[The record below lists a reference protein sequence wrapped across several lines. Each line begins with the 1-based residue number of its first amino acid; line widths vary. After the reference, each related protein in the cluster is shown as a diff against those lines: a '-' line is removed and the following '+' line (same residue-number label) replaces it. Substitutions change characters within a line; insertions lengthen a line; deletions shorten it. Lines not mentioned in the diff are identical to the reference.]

1 MKTKKY
7 YNYFYKITNNI
18 NQKFYYGVHRTTNLN
33 DGYMGSGTLIS
44 KAIKKYGVE
53 NFSKEI
59 LKYFN
64 TQEEAYL
71 YESEFVNDDLVKDKM
86 CYNVKPGGE
95 GWCMN
100 GRIYVYNENH
110 DIILISKEDPK
121 YLDGTYKSI
130 MLESKLAAMNQ
141 NGEILSLERNDP
153 RLLSGEYISLHKLMI
168 TVKDKNGN
176 MFRVFKDDPRVL
188 SGELVGNWKGLHH
201 SEETKKI
208 ISEKNKISQK
218 GNKNSCYGTCWIY
231 NDKKESKQI
240 KKEQLDEY
248 ISNGWH
254 KGRIIQNKE
263 NIIKANQDRS
273 WINKD
278 GKTKQIYTK
287 DLEQY
292 LNDGWERGRVH
303 NSPKYTY
310 HEPKLRYNPWKGNVL
325 VEIDGKKI
333 YVPKD
338 DPRFKTGEIQAY
350 AKGRIGVI
358 DKNGNKLYVKTDD
371 PRYLSG
377 ELEAQNHS
385 ARGKVVVKDKDGN
398 KFMVDKNDPRYLN
411 GELTFITTGMKY
423 KRKNKLNSKN
433 VL

>member
-1 MKTKKY
+1 
-7 YNYFYKITNNI
+7 
-18 NQKFYYGVHRTTNLN
+18 
-33 DGYMGSGTLIS
+33 
-44 KAIKKYGVE
+44 
-53 NFSKEI
+53 
-59 LKYFN
+59 
-64 TQEEAYL
+64 
-71 YESEFVNDDLVKDKM
+71 
-86 CYNVKPGGE
+86 
-95 GWCMN
+95 
-100 GRIYVYNENH
+100 
-110 DIILISKEDPK
+110 
-121 YLDGTYKSI
+121 
-130 MLESKLAAMNQ
+130 
-141 NGEILSLERNDP
+141 
-153 RLLSGEYISLHKLMI
+153 MI
-168 TVKDKNGN
+168 TVKDKDGN

-218 GNKNSCYGTCWIY
+218 GNKNSCYGMCWIC

-263 NIIKANQDRS
+263 NIIKANQGKT

-310 HEPKLRYNPWKGNVL
+310 HEPKPHYNPWKGNVL

-350 AKGRIGVI
+350 AKGRIAVI

-377 ELEAQNHS
+377 ELEAQNRS
-385 ARGKVVVKDKDGN
+385 AKGKVVVKDKDGN

-433 VL
+433 IL

>member
-18 NQKFYYGVHRTTNLN
+18 NQKFYYGVHRTTNLD

-59 LKYFN
+59 LKYFD

-71 YESEFVNDDLVKDKM
+71 YESKFINDDLVKDRM

-95 GWCMN
+95 GWCMD

-110 DIILISKEDPK
+110 DVILISKDDSK

-130 MLESKLAAMNQ
+130 MLESKLPAMNK

-153 RLLSGEYISLHKLMI
+153 RLLSGEYISLRKLTV
-168 TVKDKNGN
+168 TVKDKDGN
-176 MFRVFKDDPRVL
+176 MFRVFKDDPRIL
-188 SGELVGNWKGLHH
+188 SGELVGNWTGLRH
-201 SEETKKI
+201 SEKTKKI
-208 ISEKNKISQK
+208 ISEKNKINQE
-218 GNKNSCYGTCWIY
+218 GDKNSQYGTCWVY
-231 NDKKESKQI
+231 KNKESIRI
-240 KKEQLDEY
+240 KKEQLDKY
-248 ISNGWH
+248 IDNGWN

-263 NIIKANQDRS
+263 NIVKANQDRS
-273 WINKD
+273 WVNKD
-278 GKTKQIYTK
+278 GKTKYIYTK

-292 LNDGWERGRVH
+292 LNDGWERGRIR
-303 NSPKYTY
+303 NSPTYTSR
-310 HEPKLRYNPWKGNVL
+310 EPKPHYNPFAGKVL
-325 VEIDGKKI
+325 VEINGERKFISNKD
-333 YVPKD
+333 PKYLS
-338 DPRFKTGEIQAY
+338 GEIKSY
-350 AKGRIGVI
+350 AKGKVAVK
-358 DKNGNKLYVKTDD
+358 DKDGNKYFVKTND

-377 ELEAQNHS
+377 ELDAQNHS
-385 ARGKVVVKDKDGN
+385 AKGKVVVKDKDGN

-423 KRKNKLNSKN
+423 KRKNKLSTKN

>member
-18 NQKFYYGVHRTTNLN
+18 NQKFYYGVHRTTNLD

-59 LKYFN
+59 LKYFD

-71 YESEFVNDDLVKDKM
+71 YESKFINDDLVKDRM

-95 GWCMN
+95 GWCMD

-110 DIILISKEDPK
+110 DVILISKDDSK

-130 MLESKLAAMNQ
+130 MLESKLPAMNK

-153 RLLSGEYISLHKLMI
+153 RLLSGEYISLRKLTV
-168 TVKDKNGN
+168 TVKDKDGN
-176 MFRVFKDDPRVL
+176 MFRVFKDDPRIL
-188 SGELVGNWKGLHH
+188 SGELVGNWTGLHH
-201 SEETKKI
+201 SEKTKKI
-208 ISEKNKISQK
+208 ISEKNKINQE
-218 GNKNSCYGTCWIY
+218 GDKNSQYGTCWVY
-231 NDKKESKQI
+231 KNKESIRI

-248 ISNGWH
+248 IANGWN

-263 NIIKANQDRS
+263 NIVKANQDRS
-273 WINKD
+273 WVNKD

-303 NSPKYTY
+303 NSPTYTPK
-310 HEPKLRYNPWKGNVL
+310 EPKPHYTPFTGKVL
-325 VEIDGKKI
+325 VEINGK
-333 YVPKD
+333 
-338 DPRFKTGEIQAY
+338 R
-350 AKGRIGVI
+350 
-358 DKNGNKLYVKTDD
+358 KLISKED

-377 ELEAQNHS
+377 KIQAYTKGKVAVKDKDGNKFFVKTNDPRYLNGELEVQNHS
-385 ARGKVVVKDKDGN
+385 AKGKVVVKDKDGN
-398 KFMVDKNDPRYLN
+398 KFMVDKNDPRYLS

-423 KRKNKLNSKN
+423 KRKIN
-433 VL
+433 

>member
-18 NQKFYYGVHRTTNLN
+18 NQKFYYGVHRTTNLD

-59 LKYFN
+59 LKYFD

-71 YESEFVNDDLVKDKM
+71 YESQFINDDLVKNRM

-130 MLESKLAAMNQ
+130 MLESKLAAMNK

-153 RLLSGEYISLHKLMI
+153 RLLSGEYISLHKL
-168 TVKDKNGN
+168 TAVVKDKEGN
-176 MFRVFKDDPRVL
+176 MFRVFKDDPRIL
-188 SGELVGNWKGLHH
+188 SGELVGSWKGLHH

-218 GNKNSCYGTCWIY
+218 GNKNSCYGTCWIH
-231 NDKKESKQI
+231 NGKESIKI
-240 KKEQLDEY
+240 KKEQLEEY
-248 ISNGWH
+248 ISNGWC

-263 NIIKANQDRS
+263 NIIKANQNKS
-273 WINKD
+273 WINKN
-278 GKTKQIYTK
+278 GKTKLIYTK

-292 LNDGWERGRVH
+292 LNDGWERGKLH
-303 NSPKYTY
+303 NSPTYTPRV
-310 HEPKLRYNPWKGNVL
+310 PKPHYSPFTGKVL
-325 VEIDGKKI
+325 VEINGKRKLI
-333 YVPKD
+333 SKE
-338 DPRFKTGEIQAY
+338 DPRYLSGEIQPY
-350 AKGRIGVI
+350 IKGKVAVK
-358 DKNGNKLYVKTDD
+358 DKDGNKFMVKTND

-423 KRKNKLNSKN
+423 KRKIN
-433 VL
+433 